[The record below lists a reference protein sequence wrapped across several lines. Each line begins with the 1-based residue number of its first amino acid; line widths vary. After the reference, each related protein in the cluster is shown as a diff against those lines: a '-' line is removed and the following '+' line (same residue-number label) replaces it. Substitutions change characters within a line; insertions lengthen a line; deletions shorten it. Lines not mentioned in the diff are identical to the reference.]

1 MGNEKASV
9 LTQTLK
15 VTFTQESDSCES
27 RDDGQFL
34 TIRTED
40 AGGGNFFI
48 INTKRWAVNNID
60 EMIETLNQFKEK
72 YDKLNK

>member
-1 MGNEKASV
+1 MSAEILRTDFK
-9 LTQTLK
+9 LT
-15 VTFTQESDSCES
+15 FSQESDSCES

-48 INTKRWAVNNID
+48 INTKRWAVSNID

>member
-1 MGNEKASV
+1 MSAEILRTEFK
-9 LTQTLK
+9 LT
-15 VTFTQESDSCES
+15 FSQENDSYES

-40 AGGGNFFI
+40 AGGGDFFI
-48 INTKRWAVNNID
+48 IKTKRWAINNID